1 MMTDADKL
9 QQLWDRHQIEALNHI
24 FGRSLDGGSVED
36 YLSIFAPDVDYRTG
50 PKQLRGH
57 AALRDF
63 FESRA
68 AQGRVSRHLM
78 CQLEVTP
85 IDATRATAR
94 SSWLVFAGVGDL
106 PIEGCTP
113 FQMAEVADELVRSG
127 DGWLIT
133 RREITSIFR
142 NSALAPG
149 AIGAIGAAGAKP

>member
-9 QQLWDRHQIEALNHI
+9 QLLWDRHQIEALNHT

-63 FESRA
+63 FETRA

-85 IDATRATAR
+85 HRRHPRLGPEQLAGLCRGGR
-94 SSWLVFAGVGDL
+94 S
-106 PIEGCTP
+106 
-113 FQMAEVADELVRSG
+113 ADRGLHAVSNGRG
-127 DGWLIT
+127 RG
-133 RREITSIFR
+133 
-142 NSALAPG
+142 
-149 AIGAIGAAGAKP
+149 